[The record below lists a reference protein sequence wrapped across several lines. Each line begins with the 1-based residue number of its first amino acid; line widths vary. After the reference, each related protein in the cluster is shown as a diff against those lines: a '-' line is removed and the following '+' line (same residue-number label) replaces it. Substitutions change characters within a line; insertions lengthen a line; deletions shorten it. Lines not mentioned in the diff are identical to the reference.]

1 MEKKVDFQ
9 KAESADFKNH
19 ILYVIPSEPN
29 SEKALAMVR
38 ENGLDADMWVQDL
51 RMLRPPLPAWLD
63 GVPTLVPRSEGKAY
77 KGSSCLRYLEQK
89 CASVPQGYISG
100 TTQSM
105 AHSFDDG
112 SSVTR
117 FESVEPTTAGTSRH
131 GMTDFDQ
138 SERVKDDEIE
148 RYMQLRQSQSEV
160 FKQDPDAQAIV
171 AT

>member
-1 MEKKVDFQ
+1 MEKKVDFHN
-9 KAESADFKNH
+9 AESADFKNH

-38 ENGLDADMWVQDL
+38 EKGLDADLWVQDL

-77 KGSSCLRYLEQK
+77 KGSSCLQYLEQK

-100 TTQSM
+100 TTQSR
-105 AHSFDDG
+105 ARSFDDAG
-112 SSVTR
+112 SVTR
-117 FESVEPTTAGTSRH
+117 FESVEPTSASH
-131 GMTDFDQ
+131 GMTEFNQ

-148 RYMQLRQSQSEV
+148 RYMELRQSQTEV
-160 FKQDPDAQAIV
+160 FQQDPDAQAIV